1 MTPKERRPQDR
12 ETLSLADL
20 ASRSSLLLIAAPV
33 LANVLDL
40 PAHVTEVRPDLW
52 LVLGLWWVILGLLY
66 LHLLGFALAASMR

>member
-12 ETLSLADL
+12 ETLNLAGL

-33 LANVLDL
+33 LANVFDL

-52 LVLGLWWVILGLLY
+52 PVLGLWWIVLGLY